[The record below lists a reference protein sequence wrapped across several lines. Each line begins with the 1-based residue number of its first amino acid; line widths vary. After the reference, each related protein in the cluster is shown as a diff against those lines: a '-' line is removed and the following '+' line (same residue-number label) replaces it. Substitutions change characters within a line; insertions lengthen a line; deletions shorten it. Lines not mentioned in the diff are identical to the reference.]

1 MTAASETTGA
11 GLGRGPVIGAV
22 MMVCSCALIAATSL
36 MAKALG
42 PLGGAALGIAGM
54 PLHPMQVSAGRFG
67 FAFLA
72 LLLILTV
79 WRPRFHGIQWR
90 THAARSLVGWGG
102 VSCMFAAAAHMN
114 LADAMAISFLSPI
127 FTMMLAIPFLG
138 EKVGRWRWAAA
149 AIALAGGL
157 LVVRPG
163 TEAFQIV
170 ALVALAAALLMGAEA
185 ILIKRLTG
193 SEAPFQILVVNNGI
207 GAAIA
212 LTAVIFVWLPPTP
225 VQWGMLALIGV
236 TMLCAQMF
244 FLQAMRRAEASYVIP
259 FYYATLVFATFYDF
273 VVFGDL
279 PAWISVAG
287 AGLIVGGAM
296 LQVWREKLARDRK
309 AVTQA

>member
-1 MTAASETTGA
+1 
-11 GLGRGPVIGAV
+11 

-42 PLGGAALGIAGM
+42 PLGSAALGIEGT

-79 WRPRFHGIQWR
+79 WRPRFHGIQWG
-90 THAARSLVGWGG
+90 THAARSTVGWAG

-138 EKVGRWRWAAA
+138 EKVGRWRWLAA
-149 AIALAGGL
+149 AIALVGGML
-157 LVVRPG
+157 IVRPG
-163 TEAFQIV
+163 TDAFQIV
-170 ALVALAAALLMGAEA
+170 ALVALSAALLMGAEA
-185 ILIKRLTG
+185 ILIKRLT
-193 SEAPFQILVVNNGI
+193 SREPPFQILVVNNGI

-212 LTAVIFVWLPPTP
+212 LTAVLFVWLPPTP
-225 VQWGMLALIGV
+225 AHWGVMALIGV
-236 TMLCAQMF
+236 TMLCAQTF

-259 FYYATLVFATFYDF
+259 FYYATLIFATFYDF

-287 AGLIVGGAM
+287 SALIVSGAL
-296 LQVWREKLARDRK
+296 LQVWREKLARERK
-309 AVTQA
+309 AAAA

>member
-1 MTAASETTGA
+1 
-11 GLGRGPVIGAV
+11 

-42 PLGGAALGIAGM
+42 PMGSAALGIEGP

-79 WRPRFHGIQWR
+79 WRPRFRGIQWG
-90 THAARSLVGWGG
+90 THAARSTAGWAG

-127 FTMMLAIPFLG
+127 FTMLLAIPFLG
-138 EKVGRWRWAAA
+138 EKVGRWRWLAAT
-149 AIALAGGL
+149 IALAGGML
-157 LVVRPG
+157 IVRPG
-163 TEAFQIV
+163 TEAFQLM
-170 ALVALAAALLMGAEA
+170 ALVALSAALLMGAEA
-185 ILIKRLTG
+185 ILIKRLT
-193 SEAPFQILVVNNGI
+193 SREPPLQILVVNNGI

-212 LTAVIFVWLPPTP
+212 LVAVGFVWVWPNP
-225 VQWGMLALIGV
+225 VQWALMALIGV
-236 TMLCAQMF
+236 TMLCAQSF

-259 FYYATLVFATFYDF
+259 FYYVTLIFAAFYDF

-287 AGLIVGGAM
+287 AVLIVSGAL
-296 LQVWREKLARDRK
+296 LQVWREKLARERK
-309 AVTQA
+309 AATKA

>member
-1 MTAASETTGA
+1 
-11 GLGRGPVIGAV
+11 

-42 PLGGAALGIAGM
+42 PLGSVALGIEGA

-72 LLLILTV
+72 LLLILSV

-90 THAARSLVGWGG
+90 IHTARSLVGWGG

-138 EKVGRWRWAAA
+138 EKVGRWRWIAA

-163 TEAFQIV
+163 TDAFQIV

-185 ILIKRLTG
+185 ILIKRLT
-193 SEAPFQILVVNNGI
+193 SREPTLQILTVNNGI

-212 LTAVIFVWLPPTP
+212 LTAVSFVWSWPNP
-225 VQWGMLALIGV
+225 VQWALMALIGV
-236 TMLCAQMF
+236 TMLSAQVF

-259 FYYATLVFATFYDF
+259 FYYATLIFATFYDF

-287 AGLIVGGAM
+287 AALIVGGAL
-296 LQVWREKLARDRK
+296 LQVWREKLARARK
-309 AVTQA
+309 VVETVVSPSPSSV